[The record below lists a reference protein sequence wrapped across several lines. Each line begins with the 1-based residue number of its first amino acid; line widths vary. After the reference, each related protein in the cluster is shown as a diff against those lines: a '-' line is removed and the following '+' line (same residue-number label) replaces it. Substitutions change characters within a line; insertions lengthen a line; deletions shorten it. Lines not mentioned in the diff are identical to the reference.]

1 MPATEVEINETL
13 VRGLLTAQYPAL
25 ADQPLVRLPDRGWDN
40 TVYRLGRE
48 FSVRL
53 PRRAQSSDLVQGETR
68 WLPEISRK
76 LPIPVPVP
84 VHAGSPT
91 DQYPWHWSINRWV
104 AGEPVGVGELRN
116 PLASATALAAFL
128 NALHYPAPLAA
139 PINKVRGVHLAA
151 RQKAMAATLQDLQ
164 RHGWDTRE
172 IAEKWR
178 LLSRAPRY
186 KGYRHWIHGD
196 LHSANILAHDGY
208 LSGVIDF
215 GDLTRGDPAVDFA
228 VAWMM
233 FDAAD
238 REPLRIAAE
247 SRGRGTWQR
256 AQAWALYLACAV
268 LANSADN
275 PLLAEI
281 GSKTLQQAME

>member
-1 MPATEVEINETL
+1 MPAAEVQIDDDL
-13 VRGLLTAQYPAL
+13 VRGLLRAQYPAVAEL
-25 ADQPLVRLPDRGWDN
+25 DLVRLPEHGWDN

-48 FSVRL
+48 FTVRL
-53 PRRAQSSDLVQGETR
+53 PRRTQASKLIQGETR

-84 VHAGSPT
+84 VHAGSPS
-91 DQYPWHWSINRWV
+91 DQYPWHWSVNRWV
-104 AGEPVGVGELRN
+104 PGEPVGLGTFRD
-116 PLASATALAAFL
+116 PLASAAALASFL

-139 PINKVRGVHLAA
+139 PINKARGVHLAA
-151 RQKAMAATLQDLQ
+151 RQQSMTATLHDLQ
-164 RHGWDTRE
+164 RHGWDTRA
-172 IAEKWR
+172 IAEQWR
-178 LLSRAPRY
+178 RLSRAPRY

-233 FDAAD
+233 FDPAD

-247 SRGRGTWQR
+247 SRGKGTWQR
-256 AQAWALYLACAV
+256 AQAWALLMACTV

-281 GSKTLQQAME
+281 GQHTLEQAME